1 MRKASLMST
10 LVLVVASLLASVV
23 GERFLSERD
32 TLSGVPS
39 VVDGDTLDLHGQR
52 IRLHGIDAPES
63 RQLCRQSGQPV
74 RCGQTAALA
83 LDNFIQHRAV
93 TCEQKDQDR
102 YGRIVAVCKLGST
115 DLNAWMVQQGHAL
128 AYRSYS
134 QDYVR
139 HEADARQAKRGV
151 WAGAFDYPWDWRRG
165 NRQHDAKPAPAKPS
179 TAVQTVT
186 AGNCQIKG
194 NITAK
199 GEKVYHTPQSPWYA
213 KTRINTS
220 QGERWFCTE
229 QEARAA
235 GWRAA
240 KF

>member
-1 MRKASLMST
+1 MRKVSLMSK
-10 LVLVVASLLASVV
+10 LVVVVAGLLAAVA
-23 GERFLSERD
+23 GERFLNERD

-39 VVDGDTLDLHGQR
+39 VVDGDTLELHGQR

-63 RQLCRQSGQPV
+63 RQLCQQSGQSV
-74 RCGQTAALA
+74 RCGQSAALA
-83 LDNFIQHRAV
+83 LDAFIQHRPVSCA
-93 TCEQKDQDR
+93 QKDKDR
-102 YGRIVAVCKLGST
+102 YGRIVAVCKLGGT
-115 DLNAWMVQQGHAL
+115 NLNAWMVEQGHAL

-134 QDYVR
+134 QDYV
-139 HEADARQAKRGV
+139 HQEADARQAKRGV
-151 WAGAFDYPWDWRRG
+151 WAGSFDYPWDWRRG
-165 NRQHDAKPAPAKPS
+165 NREQDRKPAPSKPS
-179 TAVQTVT
+179 SALQTVT

-213 KTRINTS
+213 KTTINTAD
-220 QGERWFCTE
+220 GERWFCTE
-229 QEARAA
+229 REARAA